1 MIFFFLK
8 HGVEVSSISDKN
20 VLAPL
25 TFKMTWRVKAPA
37 AKAHDP
43 RSILVIHTVEGENQ
57 LP

>member
-1 MIFFFLK
+1 MIFLK
-8 HGVEVSSISDKN
+8 KRGVEVSSISDKN

-25 TFKMTWRVKAPA
+25 AFKMTWRVKAPA